1 MRHGEQCYL
10 TVSLLVR
17 MFRQWAVPIHWTFC
31 VTEGSVTKFC
41 GPFYSVGIAALP
53 AWVVLLGIYL
63 QGLVWSIPCL
73 THDSVLVCR
82 EKLYG
87 YPESMRH
94 NFIFHW
100 CFRATTIN
108 WHLSLEE
115 KPGAQGLGLQFLCDS
130 QSVCTMKKPHRTE
143 NQETDPGVAPP
154 RCASDLGWLQKPSG
168 QQFRCLT
175 GIVTTS
181 HFKQLLTSTLSC
193 FSL

>member
-1 MRHGEQCYL
+1 MQEAVTLSRLVTVSMRHGEQCYL

-53 AWVVLLGIYL
+53 AWAVLLGIYL

-87 YPESMRH
+87 YPESMGH

-108 WHLSLEE
+108 WYLSLEE
-115 KPGAQGLGLQFLCDS
+115 KPGAQGFGLQFLCDS
-130 QSVCTMKKPHRTE
+130 QECVHDEKTTQDWKPGDGSRSGPTTVC
-143 NQETDPGVAPP
+143 
-154 RCASDLGWLQKPSG
+154 
-168 QQFRCLT
+168 
-175 GIVTTS
+175 
-181 HFKQLLTSTLSC
+181 
-193 FSL
+193 